1 MSHKFNLGQAVVFTP
16 EAGEVFGT
24 ATKATVLRL
33 LPRDGTDYQYHV
45 QIEPDGP
52 ARRARENQLRAA
64 EGLIAC

>member
-16 EAGEVFGT
+16 EACEVLET

-33 LPRDGTDYQYHV
+33 LPKDGADYQYHV
-45 QIEPDGP
+45 QVRPDGP

-64 EGLIAC
+64 NGSIAC

>member
-16 EAGEVFGT
+16 DSGEVLAT

-33 LPRDGTDYQYHV
+33 LPRDGADYQYHV
-45 QIEPDGP
+45 QIEPNGP

-64 EGLIAC
+64 EDSIVC